1 MLASTCPGTGVRDN
15 LGSIIMHEFGHNL
28 GFGHSGTASAIGAK
42 IGSYSDGTSEISLP
56 RPASHRNSIVYPAAA
71 AAALVLARN
80 RARPKALARQRSTS
94 RTGERAL
101 ATQTQR

>member
-42 IGSYSDGTSEISLP
+42 IGSYSDGTSEMV
-56 RPASHRNSIVYPAAA
+56 RP
-71 AAALVLARN
+71 L
-80 RARPKALARQRSTS
+80 
-94 RTGERAL
+94 
-101 ATQTQR
+101 